1 MEQCETVE
9 QYGGTEWNS
18 MVEQCGTMWHSVV
31 EQWSTV
37 VKQC

>member
-9 QYGGTEWNS
+9 QYGGTERNS

-31 EQWSTV
+31 EQ
-37 VKQC
+37 

>member
-9 QYGGTEWNS
+9 QYGGTGWNS

-31 EQWSTV
+31 EQCSTV